1 MRALSIRQ
9 PYVEQILT
17 GEKKIEFR
25 SKNTLIRGKF
35 YIYSSKTPAFT
46 ATYGRDVDELPK
58 GLIVGTAELVDC
70 TFVDDSAGPY
80 YEWHL
85 KNPKR
90 LKRPLKPKNKP
101 QPVWFNPF

>member
-1 MRALSIRQ
+1 MKALSIRQ

-17 GEKKIEFR
+17 GKKKIEYRTVKTNF
-25 SKNTLIRGKF
+25 RGKF
-35 YIYSSKTPAFT
+35 YIYSSQKVA
-46 ATYGRDVDELPK
+46 YECDDELPK

-70 TFVDDSAGPY
+70 RVKYYLDDPVIGIEGY
-80 YEWHL
+80 DWII